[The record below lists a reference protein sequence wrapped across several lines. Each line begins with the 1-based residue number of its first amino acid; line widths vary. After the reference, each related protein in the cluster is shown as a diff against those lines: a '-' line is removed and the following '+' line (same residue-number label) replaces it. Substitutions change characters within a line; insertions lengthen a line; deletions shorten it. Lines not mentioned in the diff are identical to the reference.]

1 MEINEYTHTILA
13 IGSMYGAYM
22 LGKYF
27 ESKSIIE
34 KLHEEAVSHL
44 LKILEKEGFI
54 ETTIDKDGEVELVPI
69 SEIMAKAIRDAIPK

>member
-1 MEINEYTHTILA
+1 MNEYTHTILA
-13 IGSMYGAYM
+13 VGLMYGAYM

-34 KLHEEAVSHL
+34 KMHEESVSYML
-44 LKILEKEGFI
+44 NILEKEGFI
-54 ETTIDKDGEVELVPI
+54 ETSIDKDGEMELVPI

>member
-1 MEINEYTHTILA
+1 
-13 IGSMYGAYM
+13 MYGAYM

-34 KLHEEAVSHL
+34 KMHEESVSYML
-44 LKILEKEGFI
+44 NILEKEGFI
-54 ETTIDKDGEVELVPI
+54 ETSIDKDGEMELVPI